1 MLLNKISE
9 NSTKGLYKLLQKEY
23 NILKVRTLTKSKCL

>member
-23 NILKVRTLTKSKCL
+23 NIFKVKP